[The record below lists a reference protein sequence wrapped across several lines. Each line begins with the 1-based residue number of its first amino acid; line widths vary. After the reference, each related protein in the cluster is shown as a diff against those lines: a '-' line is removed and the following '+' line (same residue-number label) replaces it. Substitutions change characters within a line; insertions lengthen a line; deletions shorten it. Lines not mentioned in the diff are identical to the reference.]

1 MKYSLT
7 HQEKVSIKPIGFGL
21 LLILSIFFSL
31 ICFEST
37 SPLFATDGE
46 DSVIFKSMGLAII
59 QGRTPYV
66 DYFDHK
72 GPILYFIN
80 ALGQLFI
87 SGNSGLFILEI
98 IATFVV
104 FVFLF
109 KSAKKVCD
117 NAVSA
122 WLAFIVGL
130 FLYWI
135 TGKCGNTCEE
145 WELLAIVFALYYTLT
160 FIHNENIISPLK
172 LGFILGLCFAF
183 CFFIRP
189 NDAVSQVGGLSVSV
203 FIFLLLCKSYR
214 KIVKLI
220 GGWILGFVIPS
231 FFIVLFFAFKVGN
244 IDDLIYGLIGH
255 NLLYSGNFF
264 TGLISSQKIIA
275 FAFIAVCAAL
285 IYSNDRNRFSL
296 LLVVMPSLL
305 LGWILLGNRMYS
317 HYFIVFI
324 PSIVVI
330 SAFLF
335 QYIKIWK
342 RLLFVLALSLFI
354 FYDISSISSLVWR
367 VRYNLGASGI
377 KSAHELLEKNFQQE
391 GKLLI
396 NLVPKDEQ
404 DSIWNFNL
412 SFNRFAYTGIFWKNE
427 IMQMNRIPFYEM
439 AFVDPKLAE
448 SDNIEKKKPLWI
460 TLTHENDNLRE
471 VAGKDVGRLFDYFQP
486 GYDYI
491 EANYDRMA
499 RTDTTICDIELW
511 RRRDMTNNT
520 TLKESL

>member
-1 MKYSLT
+1 MKCSRI
-7 HQEKVSIKPIGFGL
+7 HQEIVAIKPIGFV
-21 LLILSIFFSL
+21 LLIIISILFSL

-37 SPLFATDGE
+37 SPLYATDGD
-46 DSVIFKSMGLAII
+46 DSVVFKSMGLAILE
-59 QGRTPYV
+59 GRTPYV

-80 ALGQLFI
+80 AFGQLLI
-87 SGNSGLFILEI
+87 PGNWGLFILEI
-98 IATFVV
+98 MASFVV
-104 FVFLF
+104 FTFLIKIAKTTSGNL
-109 KSAKKVCD
+109 KST
-117 NAVSA
+117 
-122 WLAFIVGL
+122 WLAFIVGV
-130 FLYWI
+130 FIYWV
-135 TGKCGNTCEE
+135 TGKGGNTCEE
-145 WELLAIVFALYYTLT
+145 WELLAIVPSLYYTLKYIYSGKRIT
-160 FIHNENIISPLK
+160 LLK
-172 LGFILGLCFAF
+172 LGLLLGLCFAF
-183 CFFIRP
+183 CFYIRP
-189 NDAVSQVGGLSVSV
+189 NDAVSQVGGLVVSV
-203 FIFLLLCKSYR
+203 FIFLLINKAYR
-214 KIVKLI
+214 KILILI
-220 GGWILGFVIPS
+220 GGCFLGFVIPS
-231 FFIVLFFAFKVGN
+231 FFIALFFFYKVGT

-264 TGLISSQKIIA
+264 TGLMSSQKIIA
-275 FAFIAVCAAL
+275 FAFIAVCATF
-285 IYSNDRNRFSL
+285 IYSNDRNSFSL

-335 QYIKIWK
+335 QNTKIWK

-354 FYDISSISSLVWR
+354 FYDISSLSSLVWR

-377 KSAHELLEKNFQQE
+377 KSSHELLEKNFQQE
-391 GKLLI
+391 GELLI

-412 SFNRFAYTGIFWKNE
+412 SFNRFAYTGIFWKNG

-439 AFVDPKLAE
+439 AFIDPMLAE

-460 TLTHENDNLRE
+460 TLTHENDDLCE
-471 VAGKDVGRLFDYFQP
+471 AAGKDVGRLFNYFQP

-491 EANYDRMA
+491 EANYDRVA

-511 RRRDMTNNT
+511 RRRDATDNNL
-520 TLKESL
+520 LKETL